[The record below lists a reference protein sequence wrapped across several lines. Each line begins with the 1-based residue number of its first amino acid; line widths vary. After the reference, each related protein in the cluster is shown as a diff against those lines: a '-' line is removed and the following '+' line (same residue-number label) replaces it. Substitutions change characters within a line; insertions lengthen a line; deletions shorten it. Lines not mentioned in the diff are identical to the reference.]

1 MRGEVICS
9 SRLGPMRHRSPIRAS
24 LTSMPR
30 VVRFSPK
37 KPFGSSRPNRSAQR
51 SRSSRWKAYTAWSLP
66 PWCLPSPMK
75 SPTSPLP
82 NPDRFGPGSRTWT
95 GPSTGCLPIPV
106 DFTSLCGLGRGR
118 PMLTE
123 SRMGTGSDYVAGA
136 RDASGNSIR
145 LMIDHARILCG
156 GCECLWSPY
165 EGGRG
170 ARYRRR
176 RVLAWSY
183 IPVRQANPTET
194 S

>member
-9 SRLGPMRHRSPIRAS
+9 SRLGPIRHRSPIRAS

-37 KPFGSSRPNRSAQR
+37 KPFGSSRPSRSAQR

-95 GPSTGCLPIPV
+95 GPRTGCLPIPV
-106 DFTSLCGLGRGR
+106 HFTLLCGLGRGR
-118 PMLTE
+118 PILTE
-123 SRMGTGSDYVAGA
+123 SRMGTTSDYVAGT
-136 RDASGNSIR
+136 RDACGNSTPPYG
-145 LMIDHARILCG
+145 HAAFCAAAVSDCG
-156 GCECLWSPY
+156 RCMKRSQ
-165 EGGRG
+165 GRH
-170 ARYRRR
+170 RPRRPSL
-176 RVLAWSY
+176 VSHPLSDK
-183 IPVRQANPTET
+183 E